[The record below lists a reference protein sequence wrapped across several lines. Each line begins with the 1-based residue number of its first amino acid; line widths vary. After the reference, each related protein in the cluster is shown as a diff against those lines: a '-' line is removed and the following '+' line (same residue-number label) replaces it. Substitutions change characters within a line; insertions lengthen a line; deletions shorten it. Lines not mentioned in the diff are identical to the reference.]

1 MCLMTKNYSIC
12 GKVISVETPPIST
25 DLGDLGLFEI
35 EPQKADVQVTCHV
48 AENLPSFPQNGRDM
62 GNGIVVSWEGNDVY
76 RHTPMGVYEGSL
88 SRYSFSDPAKSDA
101 YFTNRNFKTFFHYR
115 YLWNSISL
123 SQLLLPFKV
132 LLLHASYIT
141 YNNEAILFSA
151 PCGTGKST
159 QAELWRRHKGAEV
172 INGDKAGI
180 SVEENGVFAHG
191 LPFSGTSGICKN
203 VSAPLSAIVLLGQA
217 PENSIRRINGAEA
230 LAGLMSN
237 IYLDFV
243 APGETERCV
252 DVIIDLLKTVP
263 VYKLDCTPDV
273 VAVELLAQQLGIRS
287 EE

>member
-1 MCLMTKNYSIC
+1 MTKNYSIC
-12 GKVISVETPPIST
+12 GKVISVETPPVST

-35 EPQKADVQVTCHV
+35 ESEKTDVKVACHV
-48 AENLPSFPQNGRDM
+48 AEKLPWFPPDGKDM
-62 GNGIVVSWEGNDVY
+62 GNGIVVSWDGNDVY

-88 SRYSFSDPAKSDA
+88 SRYNFSDPRKSDA

-132 LLLHASYIT
+132 LLFHASYII
-141 YNNEAILFSA
+141 YDNKAILFSA

-159 QAELWRRHKGAEV
+159 QAELWRRYKSAEIV
-172 INGDKAGI
+172 NGDKAGI
-180 SVEENGVFAHG
+180 SVGESGVYAHG

-203 VSAPLSAIVLLGQA
+203 ISAPLSAIVLLGQA
-217 PENSIRRINGAEA
+217 PENRIRRINGAEA

-237 IYLDFV
+237 IYLDFI

-252 DVIIDLLKTVP
+252 DTIIELLETVP
-263 VYKLDCTPDV
+263 VYKLDCTPDIG
-273 VAVELLAQQLGIRS
+273 AVETLACQLIRNS
-287 EE
+287 